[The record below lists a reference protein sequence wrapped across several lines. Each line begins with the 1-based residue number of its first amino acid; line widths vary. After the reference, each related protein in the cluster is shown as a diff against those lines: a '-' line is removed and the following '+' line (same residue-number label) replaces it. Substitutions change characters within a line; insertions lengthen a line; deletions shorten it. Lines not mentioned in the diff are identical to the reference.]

1 MHPLAVFLAT
11 TSAFTHAWRE
21 LQTKKSNDKQIF
33 IWWFGLAALILYFP
47 LFAYYIVQEGITAE
61 GLLIVSL
68 SGLVHCFYWYFLS
81 KAYEDGDLSHV
92 YPIMRSSPAIVLLL
106 AVLILKEDVTMLG
119 VIGIFT
125 ILAGVYCINL
135 KKVSLQGFLEPL
147 SSLRERSTQ
156 FALLTAITVAMYS
169 IVDKLG
175 VAQMHPVIFV
185 YLITVF
191 VMIFNTIYVF
201 ALKKRHLVWDEWKSH
216 PGMIVCNGF
225 LTMFSYLLILIA
237 LTFERASYVTSLRQ
251 LSIVF
256 GVMFGGHLLREK
268 HKVLRLSASSLI
280 LAGVLCISLSS

>member
-1 MHPLAVFLAT
+1 
-11 TSAFTHAWRE
+11 
-21 LQTKKSNDKQIF
+21 
-33 IWWFGLAALILYFP
+33 
-47 LFAYYIVQEGITAE
+47 
-61 GLLIVSL
+61 
-68 SGLVHCFYWYFLS
+68 
-81 KAYEDGDLSHV
+81 
-92 YPIMRSSPAIVLLL
+92 MRSSPAIVLLL